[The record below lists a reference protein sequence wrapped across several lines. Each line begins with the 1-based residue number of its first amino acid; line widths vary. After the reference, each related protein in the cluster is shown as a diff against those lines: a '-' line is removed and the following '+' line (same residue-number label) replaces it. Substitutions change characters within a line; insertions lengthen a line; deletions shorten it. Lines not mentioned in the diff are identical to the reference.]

1 MHNVASD
8 DDGKQRRWWSDDY
21 SDTARAESARGSSV
35 SVELQISMLSGEMIE
50 IKCDASDTVAAVKL
64 KIKAET
70 QIHQGDQRLMLGS
83 LVLTDAT
90 LLGDLVSEKQGG
102 EHCQK
107 VAGNKSEGVLGR
119 ACLQLILIVERD
131 PRLETEERK
140 LWAYMLQHKRRQQRD
155 QWRDPLRAT

>member
-8 DDGKQRRWWSDDY
+8 DDGKQRCRWSDDY
-21 SDTARAESARGSSV
+21 SDTARAESARGSAF

-70 QIHQGDQRLMLGS
+70 QIHQGDQRLVLGS

-107 VAGNKSEGVLGR
+107 VADNKSEGVPGR
-119 ACLQLILIVERD
+119 ACLQLALIVERD
-131 PRLETEERK
+131 PRLETEDIK
-140 LWAYMLQHKRRQQRD
+140 L
-155 QWRDPLRAT
+155 